1 MLAIVLLPFIIA
13 APASSS
19 PKGDP
24 NAQAE
29 IYAAAG
35 EGHLERAA
43 TPGERQLD
51 EFEEAHKNFD
61 LAYLT
66 ADDARHLCR
75 ALFAAEV
82 ALSTADFAEDQARLS
97 WEEVRRD
104 DLDRLRK
111 NAAET
116 RRSNCRFDAKGEPQR
131 PRLAVMD
138 DAEFSLMSPPAS
150 SRSSHGDA
158 LQSDQAGP
166 TPMQRRRWN
175 AQTAAGAVFTGAGVG
190 LVGVLAGVIGL
201 QVRQAEAMRDIFDN
215 ARATGSLSDVDRGRA
230 DAIKADGIQTRN
242 VAIGVGVAGAVSLV
256 TGVALLATRTKAMR
270 PVALLPY
277 GGLLGGGAMLRM
289 RF

>member
-13 APASSS
+13 SSASTS
-19 PKGDP
+19 PEGDP
-24 NAQAE
+24 KQKAE

-35 EGHLERAA
+35 EGHLKRAA
-43 TPGERQLD
+43 TPGEQQLD

-82 ALSTADFAEDQARLS
+82 ALSTANFSDDQARLS

-104 DLDRLRK
+104 DLDRLRM

-116 RRSNCRFDAKGEPQR
+116 RRSNCRFDAQGEPLR

-138 DAEFSLMSPPAS
+138 DADFSLMAPPTTS
-150 SRSSHGDA
+150 TTKRGGD
-158 LQSDQAGP
+158 LRVDPAGP

-175 AQTAAGAVFTGAGVG
+175 AQTAAGALFTGAGVG
-190 LVGVLAGVIGL
+190 LVGLLAGAIGL
-201 QVRQAEAMRDIFDN
+201 RVRQAEAMRDIFDN
-215 ARATGSLSDVDRGRA
+215 ARATGSLSDADRGRA